1 MAVLRAYLDGLS
13 TTYALVIAAT
23 GLAAVVSFAVEWKKI
38 NIELVM
44 SEKAGREEKKT
55 RRRVNQAA
63 EAEEGEEEGA
73 ADYLSASSGS
83 GFSDGSLV
91 YEQEQASP
99 NVHQGAPLSEVCIP
113 LVRFVISG

>member
-1 MAVLRAYLDGLS
+1 MQQ
-13 TTYALVIAAT
+13 AAQQEAE
-23 GLAAVVSFAVEWKKI
+23 GP
-38 NIELVM
+38 
-44 SEKAGREEKKT
+44 
-55 RRRVNQAA
+55 A

-99 NVHQGAPLSEVCIP
+99 NVHQGALPSVCI
-113 LVRFVISG
+113 S